1 MIPAPPEKP
10 VVAWRVA
17 CDDVVAITFAK
28 TRGAAQ
34 YNMLNAARDA
44 GYYLR
49 GRAFPSILH
58 AKRAPEYD
66 KSHLRERCGRQIWNE
81 GFVRNA

>member
-1 MIPAPPEKP
+1 MIPSPPEKP

-34 YNMLNAARDA
+34 YNMLNSAREA

-49 GRAFPSILH
+49 GRAFPSVLR
-58 AKRAPEYD
+58 ANRAPEYD
-66 KSHLRERCGRQIWNE
+66 KSHLRERCGRGTWDE
-81 GFVRNA
+81 AYVRTA